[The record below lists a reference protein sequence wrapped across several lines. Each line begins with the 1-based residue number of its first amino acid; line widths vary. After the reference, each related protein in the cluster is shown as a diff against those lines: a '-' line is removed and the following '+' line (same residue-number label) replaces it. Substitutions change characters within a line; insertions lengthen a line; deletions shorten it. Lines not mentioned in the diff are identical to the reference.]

1 MKTAED
7 RRKEE
12 RRRRNTDKRLEE
24 KLFNPCIFTI

>member
-12 RRRRNTDKRLEE
+12 SRRRNTVKRLEE
-24 KLFNPCIFTI
+24 KVGEELRGT